1 MIFFGRMSRMS
12 KKGLDEMQMQ
22 RKNKIGHQA
31 FMMLLYLLMLD
42 AGLYGFGFR
51 WLSYPANIMVILM
64 FCAGIYV
71 VRLITGNAYVGPSEE
86 KQNPLLKTFFTVLV
100 SVSVAAAMLLLVK
113 QADFSN
119 NRHIDE
125 MSAPV
130 LLIAA
135 TVALVIA
142 IMTHVIKNIQNK
154 DGPE

>member
-1 MIFFGRMSRMS
+1 MS

-86 KQNPLLKTFFTVLV
+86 KQNPFSFCRGGNFNLGKT
-100 SVSVAAAMLLLVK
+100 S
-113 QADFSN
+113 
-119 NRHIDE
+119 
-125 MSAPV
+125 
-130 LLIAA
+130 
-135 TVALVIA
+135 
-142 IMTHVIKNIQNK
+142 
-154 DGPE
+154 